1 MGKINGLNSELSGQV
16 GSIVY
21 RNTKKGTIVA
31 QAPRKASTP
40 RRSEK
45 QMFLRCQLGNEA
57 ANFRLYDGKLA
68 LAFEDKSAGQ
78 SEFNLFVQTNYG
90 VNPVFITKQERLNG
104 ACVVAPY
111 QFTRGT
117 LKSIGSDVNTS
128 GILVS
133 DIVLGGLV
141 IGENTTVAQLAA
153 AVIQN
158 NSGWEDLDQITFF
171 YATQFR
177 DPLTNVPRATMDSY
191 KVVLDLSDETLLM
204 NKVSALGFSTVDGR
218 LGMSLVLQN
227 AGAAWV
233 HSRDKGDGNI
243 RVGSQRLWV
252 VSEILAVYQTN
263 DALLASA
270 DSYGGINTKSVYLN
284 PSSSLLNYA
293 PTGSSS
299 GSSSGSGTGD
309 STSSGGGTNSN
320 SSPTVTVAAPV
331 MSDETT
337 FVETTT
343 VTITGP
349 DGAEIHYTTDGST
362 PTAES
367 TVYTE
372 AITLSNTT
380 TVKAIAIKDGISSEV
395 TMKVFTKTD
404 DNGDAN

>member
-1 MGKINGLNSELSGQV
+1 MGKINGVNSELSGQV

-21 RNTKKGTIVA
+21 RNTKKGTVVA
-31 QAPRKASTP
+31 QAPRKSSTP

-45 QMFLRCQLGNEA
+45 QMYLRCQLGNEA

-68 LAFEDKSAGQ
+68 LGFEDKSAAQ

-117 LKSIGSDVNTS
+117 LKSIGLDVNAG

-133 DIVLGGLV
+133 DIALGGLV

-153 AVIQN
+153 AVLQN

-204 NKVSALGFSTVDGR
+204 NKVSALGFSTVDGC
-218 LGMSLVLQN
+218 LGMSQVLQN

-233 HSRDKGDGNI
+233 HSRDRGDGNI

-252 VSEILAVYQTN
+252 VSEILAEYQTN
-263 DALLASA
+263 TALRVSA

-299 GSSSGSGTGD
+299 GSSSENGTGGSTPSDSGGD
-309 STSSGGGTNSN
+309 ST
-320 SSPTVTVAAPV
+320 PTTITVAAPV

-367 TVYTE
+367 TVYT
-372 AITLSNTT
+372 AALTLSSTT
-380 TVKAIAIKDGISSEV
+380 TVKAIAIKDGVSSEV
-395 TMKVFTKTD
+395 VSKTFTKTSGE
-404 DNGDAN
+404 GDAN

>member
-1 MGKINGLNSELSGQV
+1 MGKINGVNSGLSGQV

-21 RNTKKGTIVA
+21 RNTKKGTVVA
-31 QAPRKASTP
+31 QAPRKVSTP

-45 QMFLRCQLGNEA
+45 QMYLRCQLANEA
-57 ANFRLYDGKLA
+57 ANYRLYDGKLA
-68 LAFEDKSAGQ
+68 LGFEDKSASQ

-117 LKSIGSDVNTS
+117 LKSIGLDVNAG

-133 DIVLGGLV
+133 DIALGGLV
-141 IGENTTVAQLAA
+141 IGENTTVAQLAT
-153 AVIQN
+153 AVLQN

-204 NKVSALGFSTVDGR
+204 NKVSALGFSTVDGC
-218 LGMSLVLQN
+218 LGMSQVLQN

-233 HSRDKGDGNI
+233 HSRDRGDGNI

-252 VSEILAVYQTN
+252 VSEILAEYQTN
-263 DALLASA
+263 TALRASA

-299 GSSSGSGTGD
+299 GASSGNGTGGSTPSDSGGD
-309 STSSGGGTNSN
+309 ST
-320 SSPTVTVAAPV
+320 PTTITVAAPV

-367 TVYTE
+367 TVYT
-372 AITLSNTT
+372 AALTLSSTT
-380 TVKAIAIKDGISSEV
+380 TVKAIAIKDGVSSEV
-395 TMKVFTKTD
+395 VSKTFTKTSGE
-404 DNGDAN
+404 GDAN